1 MAVLPSTGFP
11 ATAYPILPSHR
22 NTRLKQ
28 FDLHTLP
35 IGRPG
40 DRSYGGRSV
49 VDPTSASHM

>member
-11 ATAYPILPSHR
+11 ATAYPILPSHSD
-22 NTRLKQ
+22 NKLQQ
-28 FDLHTLP
+28 FGRDTLP

-49 VDPTSASHM
+49 IDPTSASHM

>member
-11 ATAYPILPSHR
+11 ATAYPVLPTFAANKLR
-22 NTRLKQ
+22 Q

-40 DRSYGGRSV
+40 DRPYGGRSV

>member
-11 ATAYPILPSHR
+11 ATAPVAEPS
-22 NTRLKQ
+22 LQKLQQ
-28 FDLHTLP
+28 FDRDTLP

-49 VDPTSASHM
+49 IDPTSASHM